1 MLTVSGNYM
10 NGIRGKD
17 SLTINSGTY
26 VIEAAEYGMKG
37 KDAVEVNG
45 GEITIKIGRA
55 SCRERV

>member
-45 GEITIKIGRA
+45 WSRLQAA
-55 SCRERV
+55 SLT